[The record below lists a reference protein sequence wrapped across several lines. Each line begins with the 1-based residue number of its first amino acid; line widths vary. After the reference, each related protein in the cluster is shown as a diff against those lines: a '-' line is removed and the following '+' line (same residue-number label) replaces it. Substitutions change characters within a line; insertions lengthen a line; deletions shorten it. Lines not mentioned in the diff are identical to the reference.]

1 VTDFTFSYLAR
12 LASWGIAAALV
23 QGGLIWLSWK
33 VWDRRTRHLS
43 ARVRY
48 NLLSGHIAALLLLPV
63 LAVLVLHAGFAGM
76 GPEISRS
83 KPPQPL
89 ATPLIGAPVI
99 IAVAWLAG
107 IGAMLWRLSAQLRG
121 LDRLA
126 LARPPLSLTRV
137 VRGLWGRKLAVRVA
151 DVSSP
156 FVIGATRPV
165 LIAPRGLEARLA
177 PAERDAVLLHELAHV
192 ERRDFA
198 WNIVLRV
205 GLALIWF
212 NPFAWRLYRSLAQER
227 EAACD
232 ALAVARGASPVAL
245 ARALVRLAETA
256 SGTPQVAML
265 LSAQGALTSRV
276 HRLLEPT
283 PAASGGALA
292 VVAVTALCFA
302 GPMLGGVGR
311 IDRAM
316 ADVYVASAFGPVVRI
331 QARDPAGPFALKI
344 RQGRVIEA
352 SIQGAPS
359 RVVQVGQSV
368 TLLGTRAPSLSLHV
382 SPHGVVTWEARQ
394 KG

>member
-1 VTDFTFSYLAR
+1 VTDFTLGYLAR

-43 ARVRY
+43 ARLRY
-48 NLLSGHIAALLLLPV
+48 NLLSGHIAVLLALPV
-63 LAVLVLHAGFAGM
+63 LTVLVLHAGFAGM

-89 ATPLIGAPVI
+89 AAPLIGAPVI
-99 IAVAWLAG
+99 VALAWLVG
-107 IGAMLWRLSAQLRG
+107 IVAMLWRLCVQLRA
-121 LDRLA
+121 LDRLV
-126 LARPPLSLTRV
+126 LARPPLSLMRV
-137 VRGLWGRKLAVRVA
+137 VRGLRGSKLAVRVA

-165 LIAPRGLEARLA
+165 LIAPRGLEACLS

-192 ERRDFA
+192 ERRDFG
-198 WNIVLRV
+198 WNLVLRV
-205 GLALIWF
+205 GLALVWF
-212 NPFAWRLYRSLAQER
+212 NPFAWRLYRSLAEER

-232 ALAVARGASPVAL
+232 ALAVARGASPIAL

-256 SGTPQVAML
+256 PGAPQVAML
-265 LSAQGALTSRV
+265 LSAQGALTSRI
-276 HRLLEPT
+276 HRLLEPA
-283 PAASGGALA
+283 PAAKGGALA
-292 VVAVTALCFA
+292 VIAVTALCLV
-302 GPMLGGVGR
+302 GPVLGAVGQV
-311 IDRAM
+311 DRTM

-352 SIQGAPS
+352 SVQGAPS

-382 SPHGVVTWEARQ
+382 SPHGVVTWEARR